1 MKTKTALAAIIAA
14 IIVTPSLATITA
26 ADRKI
31 TTSKGYVDTGL
42 ATKQGTIPATGTNS
56 NTPGDTVVTYTSTE
70 GTIGERGIY
79 SDGSSVPDSLNDLV
93 TAGAL
98 GDILGNIPTVETSKL
113 TCADQDC
120 TLLTVSDVNAY
131 GDGEQSQSEPVII
144 HRPQVGDACSTVADC
159 AGINCGDQHLF
170 CWDSPQG
177 NHCEC
182 HDLQ

>member
-14 IIVTPSLATITA
+14 IVVTPSLATITA

-79 SDGSSVPDSLNDLV
+79 SDGSSSPTSNNDLV

-98 GDILGNIPTVETSKL
+98 GYKLGNMPTVETSKL

-131 GDGEQSQSEPVII
+131 GQSG
-144 HRPQVGDACSTVADC
+144 PQIGDACSSTSDC
-159 AGINCGDQHLF
+159 AGIDCGDLALF
-170 CWDSPQG
+170 CWDGPQG
-177 NHCEC
+177 KHCEC
-182 HDLQ
+182 HDLK